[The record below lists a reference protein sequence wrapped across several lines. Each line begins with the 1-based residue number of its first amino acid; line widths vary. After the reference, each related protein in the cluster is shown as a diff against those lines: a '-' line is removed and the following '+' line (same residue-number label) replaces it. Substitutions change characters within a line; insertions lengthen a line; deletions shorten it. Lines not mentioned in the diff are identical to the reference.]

1 MRAPRVVVEC
11 WRVRAGVGVPG
22 VPGDR
27 TRAFTAAYAADGA
40 WGELFA
46 KATGFLGTE
55 LYRDAAPGRPVP
67 DDRPLAKRARLAG
80 VPQRIRA
87 DLRGPRRPTRGPCRR
102 RTIIVRRILLADGG
116 AAAWT
121 GCRRLPCQQCLSTGI
136 AGHHQALVRGQV
148 QATELLQRQQG
159 IRYQEQ
165 RTAGGRLRRASIQ
178 RRQGHREQCGAVDE
192 DRNAVL
198 AGALH
203 R

>member
-67 DDRPLAKRARLAG
+67 DDRPLAGRARLAG
-80 VPQRIRA
+80 VPQRIRVA
-87 DLRGPRRPTRGPCRR
+87 YEALDAQLEG
-102 RTIIVRRILLADGG
+102 L
-116 AAAWT
+116 AAAERSLFE
-121 GCRRLPCQQCLSTGI
+121 GS
-136 AGHHQALVRGQV
+136 
-148 QATELLQRQQG
+148 
-159 IRYQEQ
+159 
-165 RTAGGRLRRASIQ
+165 S
-178 RRQGHREQCGAVDE
+178 
-192 DRNAVL
+192 
-198 AGALH
+198 
-203 R
+203 